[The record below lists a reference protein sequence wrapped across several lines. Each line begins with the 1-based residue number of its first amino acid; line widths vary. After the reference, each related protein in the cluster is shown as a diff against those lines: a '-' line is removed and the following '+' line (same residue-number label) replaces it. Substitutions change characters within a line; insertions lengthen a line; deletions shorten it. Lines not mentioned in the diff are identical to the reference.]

1 MKRRVRGNV
10 MSPVAR
16 KGAETTVEHT
26 PAIKRL
32 IRTGVLEDLG
42 KTDRHDDGPAESTV
56 GTDRVVAED
65 HVIDNGDE

>member
-32 IRTGVLEDLG
+32 IRTGVLEDMG
-42 KTDRHDDGPAESTV
+42 KAVNDTDNATASTV